1 MSIPRKS
8 LGQRAIVVGAS
19 IAGTLAARVIAAHVE
34 QVVVVDRDEI
44 GGEPAPRRMTP
55 QSHHV
60 HMLLKG
66 GDNAINRLVPGF
78 HEAIEAAG
86 SLKVRGGLDFV
97 GASEFGVA
105 PRVDSGTELHSQSRW
120 TLEHCIRQQVLATTA
135 NVTLRTGVTVRGLQ
149 YNAAEN
155 RVTGVVLD
163 DGAAAKDA
171 TSSQITADVVID
183 ASGRGEA
190 AMRWLSALGLALPE
204 VEEVGVDFGY
214 SSAVIDIDPAQERDW
229 TGLAIGNLPRVGA
242 RGAVILPI
250 EKGLYMV
257 SLGGRAGD
265 YPPESIEEV
274 LAFAKSL
281 PHPLMY
287 ETLSRAK
294 FVTPVSRMIYPA
306 NRFRHYERLDS
317 LPTGLLPIG
326 DAVCSFN
333 PTYGHGMSSAAL
345 QAEALFETLD
355 TRTPEQ
361 DLQALA
367 RIYLTRGA
375 AAARLPWRQ
384 ANYNDF
390 LYPTTT
396 GDRSM
401 FSEEEMNYRMQ
412 VAIAST
418 KDAEIRRLANE
429 VSQLLI
435 PFERLLEPDVR
446 QLVASAMAS

>member
-1 MSIPRKS
+1 MSSSRNS
-8 LGQRAIVVGAS
+8 LGQRAVVVGAS
-19 IAGTLAARVIAAHVE
+19 IAGMLAARVIAAHVDE
-34 QVVVVDRDEI
+34 VVVLDRDEI
-44 GGEPAPRRMTP
+44 GSEPAPRRMTP

-66 GDNAINRLVPGF
+66 GDNAINRLVPDF
-78 HEAIEAAG
+78 HAAIEAAG
-86 SLKVRGGLDFV
+86 SLRVRGGLDFV
-97 GASEFGVA
+97 GASELGVA

-120 TLEHCIRQQVLATTA
+120 TLEHCIRQQVLASTP
-135 NVTLRTGVTVRGLQ
+135 NVELRTGITVRGLQ

-171 TSSQITADVVID
+171 PSSHITADVVID

-190 AMRWLSALGLALPE
+190 AMRWLSALGLALPD

-214 SSAVIDIDPAQERDW
+214 ASAVIDIDSAQQRDW

-242 RGAVILPI
+242 RGAVVLPI

-265 YPPESIEEV
+265 YPPETVEEV
-274 LAFAKSL
+274 LEFAKSL

-294 FVTPVSRMIYPA
+294 FVTPISRMIYPA
-306 NRFRHYERLDS
+306 NRFRHYERLND

-345 QAEALFETLD
+345 QAEALFETLEA
-355 TRTPEQ
+355 RTPEQ
-361 DLQALA
+361 DLNALA
-367 RIYLTRGA
+367 RLYLTRGA
-375 AAARLPWRQ
+375 QAARLPWRQ

-401 FSEEEMNYRMQ
+401 FSEEELNYRMQ

-446 QLVASAMAS
+446 ALVAAAMAA

>member
-1 MSIPRKS
+1 MSSSRKS
-8 LGQRAIVVGAS
+8 LGQRAVVVGAS
-19 IAGTLAARVIAAHVE
+19 IAGMLAARVVAAHVDE
-34 QVVVVDRDEI
+34 VVVLDRDEI
-44 GGEPAPRRMTP
+44 GEVPAPRRMTP

-78 HEAIEAAG
+78 HDAIEQAG

-120 TLEHCIRQQVLATTA
+120 TLEHCIRSRVLAATP
-135 NVTLRTGVTVRGLQ
+135 NVGLRTGTTVRGLQ
-149 YNAAEN
+149 YDAAVN
-155 RVTGVVLD
+155 RVTGVLLD
-163 DGAAAKDA
+163 TGSSATDAAA
-171 TSSQITADVVID
+171 IELPADVVID

-190 AMRWLSALGLALPE
+190 GMRWLSALGLALPE

-214 SSAVIDIDPAQERDW
+214 ASAVIDIDPTQERDW

-250 EKGLYMV
+250 EHGLYMV

-265 YPPESIEEV
+265 YPPESIDDV
-274 LAFAKSL
+274 LEFAKSL

-294 FVTPVSRMIYPA
+294 FVTPISRMIYPA
-306 NRFRHYERLDS
+306 NRFRHYERLTS
-317 LPTGLLPIG
+317 LPIGLLPIG

-355 TRTPEQ
+355 ERTADQ
-361 DLQALA
+361 DLGALA
-367 RIYLTRGA
+367 RIYLTRA
-375 AAARLPWRQ
+375 AQAARLPWRQ

-401 FSEEEMNYRMQ
+401 FSDDELNYRMQ

-418 KDAEIRRLANE
+418 KHAEVRRLANE

-446 QLVASAMAS
+446 AMVAAALAA